1 MTTPTP
7 LRAQIEHAL
16 GKVAHEQ
23 LAKLWEYLQQ
33 LQQEPVAA
41 LYTLHEYAINTEVSD
56 LAEHHDS
63 YLYDE
68 ISGND

>member
-1 MTTPTP
+1 MSTPTP

-16 GKVAHEQ
+16 GKLTHEQ

-41 LYTLHEYAINTEVSD
+41 LYTLHEYAINTGVSD
-56 LAEHHDS
+56 LAEHHDLN
-63 YLYDE
+63 LYEDT
-68 ISGND
+68 SGDG